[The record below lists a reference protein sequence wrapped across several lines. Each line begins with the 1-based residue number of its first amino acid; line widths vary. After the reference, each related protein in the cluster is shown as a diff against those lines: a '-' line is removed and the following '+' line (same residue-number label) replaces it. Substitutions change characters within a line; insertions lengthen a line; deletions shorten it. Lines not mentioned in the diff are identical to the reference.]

1 MFKATHSSLKK
12 KSILAIIWSGAD
24 LLLRQGF
31 QFVVAII
38 LARILSP
45 EQFGTIALLYLFTG
59 IASTFVDCGFSAA
72 LIQRKD
78 TNIVD
83 ESTVFWFN
91 LLMGLV
97 MTLFLWCIAPWITK
111 FYQIEELLVI
121 TRFLAFT
128 IIINALGSVHNILF
142 VKKLN
147 FKSIMKINVV
157 ASLSSGL
164 LAIYLAKEG
173 YGIWALVSQELLACI
188 ITTLLLWVFSSW
200 RPQLVFSLQ
209 SAKNLFGFGAYLM
222 AANLLDTTYNKL
234 YTILIGKIYGIGD
247 LGIYERANNTQ
258 KIPVNLLSGI
268 FARVAFPIFSAAND
282 DIEKLKKGGQLAVRG
297 LMLINV
303 PIMLGLLATAD
314 NFILTLFGE
323 KWLSSVPLLQVLCIS
338 GIFWPL
344 HVVNL
349 ELLKA
354 QGFSNLFFRLEVIK
368 KIGGTLFL
376 VTGIFYYGVLGL
388 AWSVAAFSLVGLFI
402 NAFYTGKHLDYG
414 AIKQL
419 KDILTIVLISIL
431 MAAVTIYAGHFFI
444 NSAIMVLFQQVIV
457 GACMYILFCVI
468 FQIKAYKA
476 LLRLFSR
483 KKVIL

>member
-1 MFKATHSSLKK
+1 MFKAKHSSFKK
-12 KSILAIIWSGAD
+12 KSILAIIWSGVD
-24 LLLRQGF
+24 SLLSQGF

-38 LARILSP
+38 LARLLSP

-59 IASTFVDCGFSAA
+59 IASTFSDCGFSAA
-72 LIQRKD
+72 LIQRKN
-78 TNIVD
+78 TNIED

-91 LLMGLV
+91 LLMGSV
-97 MTLFLWCIAPWITK
+97 MTLCLWCISPWIAK

-121 TRFLAFT
+121 TRILAFT
-128 IIINALGSVHNILF
+128 IIINAFGSVHNILF
-142 VKKLN
+142 IKNLN
-147 FKSIMKINVV
+147 FKSIMKVNVV
-157 ASLSSGL
+157 TTISSGL

-173 YGIWALVSQELLACI
+173 YGIWALVSQALLASI
-188 ITTLLLWVFSSW
+188 ISTLLLWAFSSW
-200 RPQLVFSLQ
+200 RPKLIFSLQ

-222 AANLLDTTYNKL
+222 AANILDTIYNKL
-234 YTILIGKIYGIGD
+234 YTLLIGKMHGISD

-258 KIPVNLLSGI
+258 KIPVDLLSGI
-268 FARVAFPIFSAAND
+268 FAKVAFPIFSAAND
-282 DIEKLKKGGQLAVRG
+282 DIEKLHKGGRLAVRG

-303 PIMLGLLATAD
+303 PTMLGLLATAD

-323 KWLSSVPLLQVLCIS
+323 QWLSSVPLLQVLCIS

-344 HVVNL
+344 HVINL

-354 QGFSNLFFRLEVIK
+354 QGFSNLFFRLELIK

-388 AWSVAAFSLVGLFI
+388 AWSVATFSLVGLFI
-402 NAFYTGKHLDYG
+402 NAFYTGIHLNYG

-419 KDILTIVLISIL
+419 KDVLTIVFISIL
-431 MAAVTIYAGHFFI
+431 MAAVTFYAGQFI
-444 NSAIMVLFQQVIV
+444 IDSAIMVLFQQVVV
-457 GACMYILFCVI
+457 GACVYTLFCVI

-476 LLRLFSR
+476 MLNLFSR
-483 KKVIL
+483 KK